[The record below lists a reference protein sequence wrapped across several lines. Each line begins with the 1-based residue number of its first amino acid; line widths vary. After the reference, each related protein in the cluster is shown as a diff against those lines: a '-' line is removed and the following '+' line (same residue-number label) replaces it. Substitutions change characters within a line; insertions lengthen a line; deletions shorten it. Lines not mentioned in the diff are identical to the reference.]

1 MSVNVTEIDVILS
14 VDDNPTTLELLL
26 DSVE

>member
-1 MSVNVTEIDVILS
+1 MGVNVTEIDVILS
-14 VDDNPTTLELLL
+14 IDDNPTTLELRL

>member
-14 VDDNPTTLELLL
+14 IDDNPTTSELRL

>member
-14 VDDNPTTLELLL
+14 IDDNPTTLELRL

>member
-14 VDDNPTTLELLL
+14 IDDNPTTLELWL